1 MKYKD
6 LKNALKTFKSQ
17 GLTDIKLNLSQAELQ
32 AEYNRIVKNQT
43 TETKVEE
50 SQDLPEI
57 SLIETI
63 KPEESPEEMAEVEES
78 PSEEIAEVE
87 AEVEESGSEEIAEV
101 ETEVEEF
108 RSEEIPTVKHEDE
121 EIGHLFENAYKPV
134 EDDSTDI
141 KKSQPPMTPKSL
153 IFFLFIAILIIALI
167 FATEKVISNIK
178 FLSDISKV
186 SL

>member
-32 AEYNRIVKNQT
+32 AEYNRIVKNQA

-50 SQDLPEI
+50 SQDVPEI
-57 SLIETI
+57 FPIETI
-63 KPEESPEEMAEVEES
+63 KPEESSGKIPE
-78 PSEEIAEVE
+78 I
-87 AEVEESGSEEIAEV
+87 
-101 ETEVEEF
+101 ETEVEES
-108 RSEEIPTVKHEDE
+108 RSEEIFTIKHEDE

-134 EDDSTDI
+134 EEDSTDI
-141 KKSQPPMTPKSL
+141 KSQPPMTSKSL